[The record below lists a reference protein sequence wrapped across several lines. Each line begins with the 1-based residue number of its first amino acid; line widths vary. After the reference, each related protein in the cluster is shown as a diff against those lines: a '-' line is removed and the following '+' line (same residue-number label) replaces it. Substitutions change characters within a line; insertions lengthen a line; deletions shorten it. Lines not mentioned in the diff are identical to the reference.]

1 MSTLNDLRGTD
12 HWDARRIALVVV
24 AVALVSWAGYLSFAL
39 PTSYTVSS
47 WSLAWAGFD
56 VLLAALLA
64 ATGWLALR
72 RRPEVVLAAV
82 AAAGML
88 GADAWFDVTTA
99 NSGDRLGSLLSAVLV
114 ELPLAVALVVAAA
127 RRVHELATA
136 TNMITTRTPPV
147 KVAGPNPQHV
157 PEGRR

>member
-1 MSTLNDLRGTD
+1 MSTLHDLRGTD

-24 AVALVSWAGYLSFAL
+24 AVALISWAAYLSFAL
-39 PTSYTVSS
+39 PTSYMVSS

-56 VLLAALLA
+56 VLVAALLA

-72 RRPEVVLAAV
+72 RRPEVVLTAV

-99 NSGDRLGSLLSAVLV
+99 NSGDRLA
-114 ELPLAVALVVAAA
+114 
-127 RRVHELATA
+127 
-136 TNMITTRTPPV
+136 
-147 KVAGPNPQHV
+147 
-157 PEGRR
+157 